1 MWIKSN
7 YGRGQIVDLSK
18 CKTITPAVE
27 KSRDFDINGKDQKPY
42 DIYYIYADDI
52 IIFWS
57 KDKEVASLT
66 FDWLLD
72 RILGAKSITD
82 IARQAVEVAAY
93 ARSVANEKLP

>member
-1 MWIKSN
+1 MAWIKSN
-7 YGRGQIVDLSK
+7 YGRGQVVDLGK

-57 KDKEVASLT
+57 KDKEEATLT
-66 FDWLLD
+66 FNWL
-72 RILGAKSITD
+72 ISKVLGARGMSA
-82 IARQAVEVAAY
+82 IATLAVSEAKK
-93 ARSVANEKLP
+93 EKK